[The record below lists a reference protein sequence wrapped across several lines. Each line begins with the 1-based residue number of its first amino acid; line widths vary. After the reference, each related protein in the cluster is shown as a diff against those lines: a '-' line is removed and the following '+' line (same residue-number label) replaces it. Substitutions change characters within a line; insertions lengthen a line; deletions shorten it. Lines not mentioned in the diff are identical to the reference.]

1 MPIYLN
7 ILLCYY
13 AKTSRICAMDIYKAF
28 TQLNSKNQAS
38 NFLTDLCTPNEL
50 KALEE
55 RWEVAKLLA
64 TNKYTYREISA
75 KLGATQRSYKM
86 NLSNMQRYI
95 AEARLWTK
103 FVPII

>member
-1 MPIYLN
+1 
-7 ILLCYY
+7 
-13 AKTSRICAMDIYKAF
+13 MDIYKAF

-38 NFLTDLCTPNEL
+38 NFLTDLCTPKEL

-75 KLGATQRSYKM
+75 KLGASTTTVTRV
-86 NLSNMQRYI
+86 
-95 AEARLWTK
+95 ARFLFDKNNKGYTSLIK
-103 FVPII
+103 VKK

>member
-1 MPIYLN
+1 
-7 ILLCYY
+7 
-13 AKTSRICAMDIYKAF
+13 
-28 TQLNSKNQAS
+28 

-75 KLGATQRSYKM
+75 KLGASTTTVTRV
-86 NLSNMQRYI
+86 
-95 AEARLWTK
+95 ARFLFDKNNKGYTSLIK
-103 FVPII
+103 VKK

>member
-1 MPIYLN
+1 MPISLN

-64 TNKYTYREISA
+64 SNKYTYREISA
-75 KLGATQRSYKM
+75 KLGASTTTVTRV
-86 NLSNMQRYI
+86 
-95 AEARLWTK
+95 ARFLFDKNNKGYTSLIK
-103 FVPII
+103 VKK

>member
-1 MPIYLN
+1 
-7 ILLCYY
+7 
-13 AKTSRICAMDIYKAF
+13 MDIYKAF
-28 TQLNSKNQAS
+28 TQLNSKNQAL

-75 KLGATQRSYKM
+75 KLGASTTTVTRV
-86 NLSNMQRYI
+86 
-95 AEARLWTK
+95 ARFLFDKNNKGYTSLIKVKKWRE
-103 FVPII
+103 